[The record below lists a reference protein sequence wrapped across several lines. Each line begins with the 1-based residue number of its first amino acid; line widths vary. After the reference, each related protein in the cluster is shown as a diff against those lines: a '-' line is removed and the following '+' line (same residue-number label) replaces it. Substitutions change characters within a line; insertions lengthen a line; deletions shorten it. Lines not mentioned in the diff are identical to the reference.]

1 MPSGLLVLAEADL
14 RAVTGGRTVAYLPPP
29 PLAPKAGEA
38 ALTGAEVRV
47 AVAVADGL
55 SNKEAAERLFVTVKT
70 VEFHLGNIFRK
81 LDVRN
86 RTELARRR
94 DLL

>member
-1 MPSGLLVLAEADL
+1 MLVLAEADL
-14 RAVTGGRTVAYLPPP
+14 RAVTGGRTVAYVPPP
-29 PLAPKAGEA
+29 PPAPEAGEA
-38 ALTGAEVRV
+38 TLTGAEVRV

>member
-1 MPSGLLVLAEADL
+1 
-14 RAVTGGRTVAYLPPP
+14 
-29 PLAPKAGEA
+29 
-38 ALTGAEVRV
+38 
-47 AVAVADGL
+47 
-55 SNKEAAERLFVTVKT
+55 LFVTVKT